1 MTPNALARHLS
12 LPAKDVVA
20 ELTNILGPKL
30 VAVLGGANS
39 TPTVRRWM
47 AGEEACGKEDRLRT
61 ALEVVDI
68 LLTRE
73 QADVVRAWFVDQEP
87 HLDDRSPL
95 LVLAE
100 SDGTLARQSVIAAAR
115 AFIS

>member
-1 MTPNALARHLS
+1 MTGNASARHLS
-12 LPAKDVVA
+12 LPAKNVAA
-20 ELTNILGPKL
+20 ELTNILGAKL
-30 VAVLGGANS
+30 VAVLGGANN
-39 TPTVRRWM
+39 TPTVRRWF
-47 AGEEACGKEDRLRT
+47 AGEESCDKEDRLRT

-73 QADVVRAWFVDQEP
+73 QADVVRAWFVGQEP

-100 SDGTLARQSVIAAAR
+100 SDGTLACQPVIAAAR
-115 AFIS
+115 AFIF